1 MFIRAATNVIDVIR
15 DGSCHPREFYGS
27 GIKTFSQEGDLIL
40 DIGSAN
46 DKLNDNTFIFD
57 DRKMVYM
64 YT

>member
-1 MFIRAATNVIDVIR
+1 MFIRAATNVIEVIR
-15 DGSCHPREFYGS
+15 DGSCQPREFYGS
-27 GIKTFSQEGDLIL
+27 RIETFSQEGDLIL

-46 DKLNDNTFIFD
+46 GKLNDNTFIFH